1 MARVFWIVGL
11 SITLVM
17 FVGSVIVCVIALVS
31 HRHLNLTGWTML
43 LVGIYAVKFIFER
56 LRSAIKYG
64 DPTKGLSSTS
74 SN

>member
-1 MARVFWIVGL
+1 
-11 SITLVM
+11 
-17 FVGSVIVCVIALVS
+17 
-31 HRHLNLTGWTML
+31 ML